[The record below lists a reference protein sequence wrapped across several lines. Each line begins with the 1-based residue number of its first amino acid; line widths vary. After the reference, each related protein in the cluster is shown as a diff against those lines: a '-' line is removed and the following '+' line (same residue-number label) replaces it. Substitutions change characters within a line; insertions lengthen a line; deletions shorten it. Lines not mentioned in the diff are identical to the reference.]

1 MVKLIDVAREANVA
15 PSTVSGVIHNKVR
28 VSDETR
34 QRIREAIEKLHYYP
48 NQVARGLRLN
58 RTKTIGLIVP
68 SITNP
73 FYPAIARGIEDIANR
88 DGYNILLCNSDRNVA
103 KETQYIQAL
112 LNKQV
117 DGLILTA
124 TALSKEQIIAFVD
137 KTEKPFVVMNC
148 AIDHEGVDELFV
160 NFREAARQMTDYLI
174 ELGHRQIAFISGPKD
189 LDRAEQRLLGY
200 RDSLTAHGLVYSK
213 ELVKFGNFDYQSG
226 FDIAKEWSLSDQQF
240 TAIFASNDLM
250 AVGAIAALQENG
262 KLVPRDIS
270 VAGFDDIDLA
280 QFFLPK
286 LTTVYNPML
295 ELGQT
300 SVRMILERLKGERNV
315 KARQELMM
323 SKRIR
328 ESTRPI

>member
-1 MVKLIDVAREANVA
+1 MVKLIDVAHEANVA

-73 FYPAIARGIEDIANR
+73 FYPAIARGIEDIANH
-88 DGYNILLCNSDRNVA
+88 DGYSILLCNSDRDVK
-103 KETQYIQAL
+103 KENQYIQAL

-124 TALSKEQIIAFVD
+124 PVVGKKQIVEFVE
-137 KTEKPFVVMNC
+137 KTDKPFVVMNYTV
-148 AIDHEGVDELFV
+148 DHERVDELFV

-189 LDRAEQRLLGY
+189 LERAEQRLLGY
-200 RDSLTAHGLVYSK
+200 RDSLTVHGLVYNNK
-213 ELVKFGNFDYQSG
+213 LVRFGSFDYQSG
-226 FDIAKEWSLSDQQF
+226 FDMAKELCSSDLEF

-280 QFFLPK
+280 KFFLPK
-286 LTTVYNPML
+286 LTTVYNPTF

-300 SVRMILERLKGERNV
+300 SVKMILERLKGERNV

-328 ESTRPI
+328 ESTRFI